1 MTKKVIAIALIGMLC
16 IGALFAGGGQ
26 EESEKTEKK
35 GDKTESVSKEPV
47 RALIVP
53 PDRVTPGTISA
64 GAGAIF
70 TSCVYDWLVRID
82 GETGKVV
89 PSLAESYEMSD
100 DAKTWTFKLREGVT
114 FHHGTELTAEDVKFT
129 AERWIDPDLGSALQ
143 GVFGD
148 LIKEIEIVDKYTVR
162 FHLSKVEV
170 NFDLKLLDFNASIL
184 AHDYDYDEKGET
196 APSGTGAWMVDNYI
210 PRERA
215 IFKANPD
222 YWMEGVPYMDSLEI
236 LFIPET
242 ETQIKMMESGQAD
255 IITDISVDQYR
266 RLNNSQS
273 VTGEYIELAHH
284 VPLSMRCDQEP
295 FNDPRVRKAM
305 KLVVDREE
313 MLESVMYGMG
323 TLANDHPIPPFNPMY
338 DDLGGIRKQNI
349 EEAKRLLAEAGYE
362 DGLTVTIYCGSN
374 IPPVLDVVLA
384 YQQMAKEAGI
394 TVEISTATRDVYLS
408 KYWLEAN
415 FKATLWGHRE
425 DPTQLL
431 NLAYKCGAPW
441 NEGHYC
447 NEELDKYVEMASAES
462 DSGKRKE
469 HYKMIQQILH
479 DDGPSIIAFFQ
490 PYFGATSNRI
500 EDFYMTRNWIN
511 DYRFIK
517 IK

>member
-1 MTKKVIAIALIGMLC
+1 MVKKIVSLLLVLLMTTA
-16 IGALFAGGGQ
+16 FAFAAGEQ
-26 EESEKTEKK
+26 EGKQAAKTPE
-35 GDKTESVSKEPV
+35 GPV

-53 PDRVTPGTISA
+53 PDRVTPGSMSA

-70 TSCVYDWLVRID
+70 ASCVYDWLVRID
-82 GETGKVV
+82 GETGEVV

-100 DAKTWTFKLREGVT
+100 DAKTWTFKLREGVK

-148 LIKEIEIVDKYTVR
+148 LLDSVEVVDTYTVR
-162 FHLSKVEV
+162 FHLNKSEV
-170 NFDLKLLDFNASIL
+170 NLDLKLLDFNAAIL
-184 AHDYDYDEKGET
+184 AHDYNYDEKGET
-196 APSGTGAWMVDNYI
+196 APSGTGAWMVENYV

-215 IFKANPD
+215 TFKANPD
-222 YWMEGVPYMDSLEI
+222 YWIDGVPYMDTLEI

-266 RLNNSQS
+266 RLDSANN
-273 VTGEYIELAHH
+273 VEGDYIELAHH
-284 VPLSMRCDQEP
+284 VPLSMRCDVEP

-323 TLANDHPIPPFNPMY
+323 TLGNDHPIPPFNPNY
-338 DDLGGIRKQNI
+338 DDLGGIREQDI
-349 EEAKRLLAEAGYE
+349 EEAKRLLKEAGYP

-384 YQQMAKEAGI
+384 YQQMAKKAGI
-394 TVEISTATRDVYLS
+394 TVEISTSTRDVYLS
-408 KYWLEAN
+408 KYWLDAK

-447 NEELDKYVEMASAES
+447 NEELDKLVEQLSAETNEE
-462 DSGKRKE
+462 KRQQLFSQ
-469 HYKMIQQILH
+469 IQQVLH
-479 DDGPSIIAFFQ
+479 DDGPSIISFFQ
-490 PYFGATSNRI
+490 PYFGATSTRI

-517 IK
+517 TK